1 MNNIKKT
8 VSLLLLVLIGVFYTS
23 CETTDLNLT
32 DNPNG
37 LTESQADVDFLLN
50 EIQTEFARNVTEFG
64 RTAMEVTRMSY
75 MFGRTY
81 ANAFGPA
88 SQDARWDRAYT
99 GIIKNIRIME
109 ANAAPKGLRYQIAIG
124 KVIEAFTIVN
134 LVDFYGS
141 VPYSK
146 GLNIANLAPTADSG
160 LSVYAAAVKLL
171 DEANVLFAGT
181 SIDTQNFKDLY
192 YNKSWSKWIN
202 LSNSL
207 KLKIYAQTRLV
218 DPTAITKFNTIIA
231 SGNYIKVAADD
242 FQFDW
247 GITVANPDFRHP
259 IFADN
264 YLAAPGGTTEY
275 QSIWFMDYMK
285 NSKSIADPRMKFYFY
300 RQVSDVTPF
309 QTIQFLRCSAEPTP
323 PHYAGFPYCS
333 LANGYWGRDHG
344 NSEGIPPDGDKKT
357 AYGVYPAGGRFDDN
371 SYKVITLNDG
381 GKGDGITPV
390 FLSSTVDFLRAEL
403 ALNGGTGDAKA
414 LLISGIGKSF
424 TKVRSFI
431 SRDKAAILTTVPA
444 ITLDA
449 TYATAVST
457 QYDAA
462 TADGKMELLSKEFF
476 VTLFGNGIDAYNFYR
491 RTGYPKMIQPNIEPN
506 PGQFI
511 RSFFYPANE
520 TSANPNI
527 PQKSAVTTRVFW
539 DNNPST
545 GFPVGN

>member
-1 MNNIKKT
+1 MDNTKKT
-8 VSLLLLVLIGVFYTS
+8 IGLILLLFAGMLYTS

-37 LTESQADVDFLLN
+37 VPVADPDYLLN
-50 EIQTEFARNVTEFG
+50 TIQTEFAYNVTEFG
-64 RTAMEVTRMSY
+64 RTGMEVTRMSY

-81 ANAFGPA
+81 VNAYSPA
-88 SQDARWDRAYT
+88 DQDARWDRAYT
-99 GIIKNIRIME
+99 SVIKNTRLL
-109 ANAAPKGLRYQIAIG
+109 NVGAAAKGLNYHIAIG

-134 LVDFYGS
+134 LVDFYGNI
-141 VPYSK
+141 PYSK
-146 GLNIANLAPTADSG
+146 AFDITNPSATADTG
-160 LSVYAAAVKLL
+160 ASVYAAAVKLL
-171 DEANVLFAGT
+171 DEANVLFAGPSLVT
-181 SIDTQNFKDLY
+181 ANFKDLY
-192 YNKSWSKWIN
+192 FEKKWAKWIN

-218 DPTAITKFNTIIA
+218 DPTAITKFNAIID
-231 SGNYIKVAADD
+231 GGKFIKVASDD

-259 IFADN
+259 IYADN

-285 NSKSIADPRMKFYFY
+285 NSKSIADPRMKYYFY
-300 RQVSDVTPF
+300 RQVADVTAF
-309 QTIQFLRCSAEPTP
+309 KTIQFLRCSAEPIP
-323 PHYAGFPYCS
+323 PHFAGFPYCS
-333 LANGYWGRDHG
+333 LDNGYWGRDHG

-357 AYGVYPAGGRFDDN
+357 AYGLYPAGGRFDDN
-371 SYKVITLNDG
+371 SYKVLSIKDG
-381 GKGDGITPV
+381 AKGDGITPI

-403 ALNGGTGDAKA
+403 ALNGGNGDAKA
-414 LLISGIGKSF
+414 LMLAGIDKSF

-431 SRDKAAILTTVPA
+431 SRDKAADVTTVPSV
-444 ITLDA
+444 TRDV
-449 TYATAVST
+449 TYSNAVST

-476 VTLFGNGIDAYNFYR
+476 VSLFGNGIDAYNFYR

-520 TSANPNI
+520 TSANPSI
-527 PQKSAVTTRVFW
+527 PQKNGVTVKVFW

>member
-1 MNNIKKT
+1 MYNIKKT
-8 VSLLLLVLIGVFYTS
+8 IILLFLLFIGVMFTS
-23 CETTDLNLT
+23 CETTDVNLT

-37 LTESQADVDFLLN
+37 LSESKADVDFLLN
-50 EIQTEFARNVTEFG
+50 EIQTEFAINVTQYG

-75 MFGRTY
+75 MFGRSY
-81 ANAFGPA
+81 ANAYSPA
-88 SQDARWDRAYT
+88 SQDAGWDRSYT
-99 GIIKNIRIME
+99 SVIKNIRVME
-109 ANAAPKGLRYQIAIG
+109 ANATPKGLKYHVAMG
-124 KVIEAFTIVN
+124 KVMEAYTIVN
-134 LVDFYGS
+134 LVDFYGN

-146 GLNIANLAPTADSG
+146 AFDVSILAPTADEGSA
-160 LSVYAAAVKLL
+160 VYAAAVKLL
-171 DEANVLFAGT
+171 DDANALFAGPSPVT
-181 SIDTQNFKDLY
+181 PNLKDLY
-192 YNKSWSKWIN
+192 YNRAWSKWIN

-207 KLKIYAQTRLV
+207 KLKIYAQSRLV
-218 DPTAITKFNTIIA
+218 DPTAIAKFNAIIN
-231 SGNYIKVAADD
+231 SGNYIKNVADD

-323 PHYAGFPYCS
+323 THYAGFPYCS

-381 GKGDGITPV
+381 AKGDGISPI

-403 ALNGGTGDAKA
+403 ALNGGAGDAKS
-414 LLISGIGKSF
+414 LLLSGIAKSF
-424 TKVRSFI
+424 TKVRSFAA
-431 SRDKAAILTTVPA
+431 RDKSAIVTTIPA
-444 ITLDA
+444 LTLDA

-462 TADGKMELLSKEFF
+462 NANGKMELLSKEFF
-476 VTLFGNGIDAYNFYR
+476 VSLFGNGTDAYNFYR
-491 RTGYPKMIQPNIEPN
+491 RTGFPKMIQPNIEPN

-520 TSANPNI
+520 TSANPSI
-527 PQKSAVTTRVFW
+527 LQKNAVTTRVFW
-539 DNNPST
+539 DNNPAT